1 MNAGTSSGETKNALT
16 CGSWNHAG
24 QRSSLGGLEL
34 DQGASNGFWHGAPN
48 GRTLQAPPVIRLW
61 RSTMFK
67 KMLVPTDGSDLSMQ
81 AAMRAVPLAKLAGAA
96 ITTLFVQDVHPY
108 TAVGEV
114 TVGGLQEYVAAVR
127 AEGTRAMQRVVDIA
141 RAEGVPTDTL
151 VVENGQT
158 ANGIVD
164 AAQATGADLIV
175 MGSHGRSGLAK
186 LVMGSVAA
194 KVLVLSPVS
203 VLVIK

>member
-1 MNAGTSSGETKNALT
+1 
-16 CGSWNHAG
+16 
-24 QRSSLGGLEL
+24 
-34 DQGASNGFWHGAPN
+34 
-48 GRTLQAPPVIRLW
+48 
-61 RSTMFK
+61 MFK
-67 KMLVPTDGSDLSMQ
+67 KILVSTDGSDLSTE

-96 ITTLFVQDVHPY
+96 ITVLFVQDVYPY
-108 TAVGEV
+108 TGVGEV
-114 TVGGLQEYVAAVR
+114 AVGGLQEYVAAAR
-127 AEGTRAMQRVVDIA
+127 AEGLRAMQRVVDIA
-141 RAEGVPTDTL
+141 TAEGVPTETL
-151 VVENGQT
+151 VVENRQA